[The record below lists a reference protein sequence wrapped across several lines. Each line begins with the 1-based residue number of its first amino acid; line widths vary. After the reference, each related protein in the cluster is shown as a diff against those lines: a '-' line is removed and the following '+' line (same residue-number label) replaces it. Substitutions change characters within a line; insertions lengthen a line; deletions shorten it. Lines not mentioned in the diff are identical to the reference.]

1 MKRTLILLSMLLAL
15 AAFSRANSIPL
26 TSGSGTLYPFPPD
39 SSGGFIFQ
47 FHGSGYNFSIP
58 GGLDEAGGVLVLCT
72 PPCEPLAFVPPF
84 PFLFTASSPL
94 VLVPGDP
101 FLSGV
106 ITFNA
111 VSFVSSIAPSG
122 NLTINYTATLF
133 LQLFLLDAA
142 TNLPVAGPFVW
153 GSNEPWIV
161 KAHYAPD
168 GSGIPGLY
176 KFEGATFTPVPEPPA
191 LTLLATGI
199 LPILFG
205 MRRRLS
211 RASFRTKGRTNGA
224 PHKEIL

>member
-1 MKRTLILLSMLLAL
+1 MKRTLILLSTLLAL
-15 AAFSRANSIPL
+15 AALSHADSIRL
-26 TSGSGTLYPFPPD
+26 TSGSGTLYPFPPA
-39 SSGGFIFQ
+39 SFSGFIFQ

-111 VSFVSSIAPSG
+111 VSFESSIAPSG

-176 KFEGATFTPVPEPPA
+176 KFEGATFTPVPEPGTIA
-191 LTLLATGI
+191 LFGTGV
-199 LPILFG
+199 LTILFG
-205 MRRRLS
+205 IRRRLI
-211 RASFRTKGRTNGA
+211 RTN
-224 PHKEIL
+224 PQQ

>member
-1 MKRTLILLSMLLAL
+1 VKRTLILLSALLVVAGF
-15 AAFSRANSIPL
+15 AHADSINL
-26 TSGSGTLYPFPPD
+26 TSGSGTLYPFPPA
-39 SSGGFIFQ
+39 SFSGFKFQ

-72 PPCEPLAFVPPF
+72 PPCEPLANVPPF
-84 PFLFTASSPL
+84 PFLFTVSSPL

-122 NLTINYTATLF
+122 NLTINYTSTLF

-153 GSNEPWIV
+153 GSNEPWLV
-161 KAHYAPD
+161 KAHYRPD

-176 KFEGATFTPVPEPPA
+176 VFDGATFTPVPEPA
-191 LTLLATGI
+191 TITLLGTGM
-199 LPILFG
+199 LPMLFG
-205 MRRRLS
+205 LRRRLRQTGS
-211 RASFRTKGRTNGA
+211 PTRPRTKRPLPN
-224 PHKEIL
+224 ECL

>member
-1 MKRTLILLSMLLAL
+1 MKRIPILLSTLLAL
-15 AAFSRANSIPL
+15 AVFSHADSIRL
-26 TSGSGTLYPFPPD
+26 TSGAGTLYPFPPA
-39 SSGGFIFQ
+39 SFGGFIFQ

-72 PPCEPLAFVPPF
+72 PPCDPLATVPPF

-199 LPILFG
+199 SPILFG
-205 MRRRLS
+205 VRRRLS
-211 RASFRTKGRTNGA
+211 RKS
-224 PHKEIL
+224 PPQQLSS

>member
-1 MKRTLILLSMLLAL
+1 VEHNPQLIVFVQQLRRMLSAGSPFERCRFRRHSVKKSLILLSMLLAL
-15 AAFSRANSIPL
+15 AAFSRADSIPL

-58 GGLDEAGGVLVLCT
+58 GGLDEAGGVLVSCIPL
-72 PPCEPLAFVPPF
+72 CEPLATVPPF

-94 VLVPGDP
+94 LLVPGDP

-111 VSFVSSIAPSG
+111 VSFVSSLAPSG
-122 NLTINYTATLF
+122 SLTINYTASLF

-142 TNLPVAGPFVW
+142 TNLPLAGPFVW

-168 GSGIPGLY
+168 GSGIPMLY
-176 KFEGATFTPVPEPPA
+176 KFEGATFT
-191 LTLLATGI
+191 
-199 LPILFG
+199 LFLN
-205 MRRRLS
+205 RR
-211 RASFRTKGRTNGA
+211 
-224 PHKEIL
+224 P